1 LNEPNI
7 LTALNKPA
15 LFMTIRGE
23 IVRTIRGP
31 SVDEA
36 KRLGRMMRFGMRM
49 SGPYLL
55 SIWFVA
61 SILLSGCSSQRI
73 VPESMEPL
81 VDRTV
86 SFRDLL
92 ASPEAYKGRL
102 LVLGGEVL
110 NAKRLRDSTQIELL
124 QLPFKDDEEP
134 SRDRQQSQGRF
145 LALQQEFLDPATMVQ
160 GTRVTIVGE
169 VSGAKTD
176 RLDDVEYRYPTLIV
190 KHLHIW
196 PVQSSV
202 QRQRRPSI
210 GIFGGM
216 GVGGGSRGGGGVG
229 LGF

>member
-1 LNEPNI
+1 
-7 LTALNKPA
+7 
-15 LFMTIRGE
+15 MGY
-23 IVRTIRGP
+23 
-31 SVDEA
+31 SV
-36 KRLGRMMRFGMRM
+36 RM
-49 SGPYLL
+49 SRHYFF

-61 SILLSGCSSQRI
+61 SILFSGCSSQRI

-86 SFRDLL
+86 SFRDVQAL
-92 ASPEAYKGRL
+92 PESYKGRV

-110 NAKRLRDSTQIELL
+110 NAKRLRDNTQIELL
-124 QLPFKDDEEP
+124 QLPLEDGEEP

-145 LALQQEFLDPATMVQ
+145 FALQQEFLDPATMIK

-190 KHLHIW
+190 KHLHVW
-196 PVQSSV
+196 PLQSYGR
-202 QRQRRPSI
+202 RQRGSSI

-216 GVGGGSRGGGGVG
+216 GVGGGSRGGGGFR